1 MRHFILLLLLGCS
14 LTTNAQLVLHDATPQ
29 YLVQNEFLGSDY
41 SVFNVQYSGYE
52 FAYAQFDGTNSN
64 LGLNRGFVLT
74 TGAVNNSILD
84 GRNNDPDADF
94 DASTVGYY
102 LLDTLISPYPTY
114 DAVVLEF
121 DFIPSVDT
129 LMIPFVFGSEE
140 YEEYVGSTFTDVMA
154 VFLTGPGISVPLN
167 IALLPD
173 NNYVCP
179 NNVCPYVS
187 NTFGVTAPKN
197 GSNYVDNPSSNGPPP
212 DKIQFDGFT
221 KLTRVY
227 TDQLIPGATYHLV
240 IAIADAGDSFYDSA
254 VFFEACPTCNY
265 ALGVDEPRTEIRVFP
280 NPVSSFLNVSDV
292 QGDYRLIDVLGL
304 TVKTGELSGVGAID
318 VRDLSSGVYYLM
330 TTEGSVSFVKE

>member
-1 MRHFILLLLLGCS
+1 ML
-14 LTTNAQLVLHDATPQ
+14 TNAQLVLFDAAPQ
-29 YLVQNEFLGSDY
+29 FLVQYGFLGSDY

-74 TGAVNNSILD
+74 TGAVTDGILD
-84 GRNNDPDADF
+84 GPNTVPDASF
-94 DASTVGYY
+94 DVPTPGSQ
-102 LLDTLISPYPTY
+102 LLDSLINPYPTF

-140 YEEYVGSTFTDVMA
+140 YEEYVGSEFTDVMG
-154 VFLTGPGISVPLN
+154 VFLTGPGISTPLN

-173 NNYVCP
+173 NSFVSP
-179 NNVCPYVS
+179 KNVHPYVS
-187 NTFGVTAPKN
+187 NTFGVSAPMN
-197 GSNYVDNPSSNGPPP
+197 AANYVDNPSSASPPA

-221 KLTRVY
+221 QLTRVFA
-227 TDQLIPGATYHLV
+227 DQLIPGATYHLV
-240 IAIADAGDSFYDSA
+240 IAIADAGDGIYDSA
-254 VFFEACPTCNY
+254 VFFEACSTCNY
-265 ALGVDEPRTEIRVFP
+265 ALEIDEPSAEIRLFP
-280 NPVSSFLNVSDV
+280 NPVTSFLNVAEV
-292 QGDYRLIDVLGL
+292 QGAYRLIDVLGL
-304 TVKTGELSGVGAID
+304 TVKTGELSGAGAID